1 MTQKVA
7 PIPEGFH
14 TLTPHLVV
22 KGADQAIEFY
32 QKALGAQLLGKHAG
46 PGGKIIHAL
55 LQIGDSKLMLADEF
69 PEFGSFGP
77 QNGGSATSVH
87 IYVEDVDNAWQRAVD
102 AGAKVKMPLMDQF
115 WGDRYGQ
122 ITDPFG
128 HSWSLGSH
136 IKDMSVQEMEQAQ
149 AEAFGKAAEKM
160 QKTA

>member
-1 MTQKVA
+1 MTEKVT

-22 KGADQAIEFY
+22 RGAERAIEFY
-32 QKALGAQLLGKHAG
+32 QQALGAQLLGKHAG

-69 PEFGSFGP
+69 PEFGSLAP
-77 QNGGSATSVH
+77 ETPNSTSLH
-87 IYVEDVDNAWQRAVD
+87 IYVENVDEAWQKAIG

-128 HSWSLGSH
+128 HSWSLGSR
-136 IKDMSVQEMEQAQ
+136 IKIMTPEEMERAQ
-149 AEAFGKAAEKM
+149 EEAFGKAAEKM
-160 QKTA
+160 KKTA

>member
-1 MTQKVA
+1 MSEKVR

-22 KGADQAIEFY
+22 KGADQAIDFY

-87 IYVEDVDNAWQRAVD
+87 IYVENVDDAWKRAVD

-128 HSWSLGSH
+128 HSWSLGTH
-136 IKDMSVQEMEQAQ
+136 VKDMSPAEMERAQ
-149 AEAFGKAAEKM
+149 EEAFGKAAEKM

>member
-1 MTQKVA
+1 MTEKVT

-22 KGADQAIEFY
+22 KNAEQAIEFY
-32 QKALGAQLLGKHAG
+32 QKALGAQVLGKHAG

-69 PEFGSFGP
+69 PEFGSLAP
-77 QNGGSATSVH
+77 QTPSGNSIHV
-87 IYVEDVDNAWQRAVD
+87 YVDKVDEAWQRAVA

-128 HSWSLGSH
+128 QTWSLGSR
-136 IKDMSVQEMEQAQ
+136 IKIMTPQEMERAQ
-149 AEAFGKAAEKM
+149 EEAFGKAAEKM
-160 QKTA
+160 KKTA

>member
-1 MTQKVA
+1 MTEKVT
-7 PIPEGFH
+7 PVPEGFH

-22 KGADQAIEFY
+22 KGAEQAIEFY
-32 QKALGAQLLGKHAG
+32 QKALGAQVLGKHAG

-69 PEFGSFGP
+69 PEFGSMAP
-77 QNGGSATSVH
+77 ETPASTSIH
-87 IYVEDVDNAWQRAVD
+87 IYLDNVDTAWARAVA
-102 AGAKVKMPLMDQF
+102 AGATVKMPLMDQF

-128 HSWSLGSH
+128 HSWSLGSRVK
-136 IKDMSVQEMEQAQ
+136 IMTPEEMERAQ
-149 AEAFGKAAEKM
+149 KEAFGRAAEKM